1 MANRSP
7 LLTTRAATRA
17 VDRKVWLPPRA
28 ALGTDGS
35 DLITFF
41 CAILRGDYKFLG
53 ERRPIAL
60 RDRMDAARWL
70 ADRAWGR
77 PPQPVTVADIQLEE
91 CEQQMAELRTRTVD
105 FTLQEKE
112 ALKAILM
119 ARRERYLPQQRAE
132 AEAVMRSYLPDQP
145 DGDEPK

>member
-1 MANRSP
+1 
-7 LLTTRAATRA
+7 
-17 VDRKVWLPPRA
+17 
-28 ALGTDGS
+28 
-35 DLITFF
+35 
-41 CAILRGDYKFLG
+41 
-53 ERRPIAL
+53 
-60 RDRMDAARWL
+60 MDAARWL

-91 CEQQMAELRTRTVD
+91 CEQQMAELRTLTVD

-119 ARRERYLPQQRAE
+119 ARRERYLAQQRAE
-132 AEAVMRSYLPDQP
+132 AEAVMRRYLPDQP